1 MKSKTSCFNK
11 TIFLKN
17 MTRFWPVWAVY
28 LAYLFFNMT
37 VRMFLNTRNYMNTP
51 AVDHYSATPAT
62 NRLMTMLECISG
74 NLEPYVIFFA
84 ALVAALT
91 IFSYLFT
98 TRSCYMMHAL
108 PVKRSELFV
117 TNYIS
122 GFLFLLLP
130 QLVTFLLNLLVCIIN
145 NITSVEYLLYWLL
158 YMIGMSF
165 LFYTLAV
172 FCCMLTGHA
181 VAAAAYYFVGNFL
194 YIGIKSIATLII
206 SSMCYGMGILGDQVS
221 YRLTETRDTVL
232 SPFMYLLDHV
242 SLTWS
247 MNEDFTAL
255 EQIHMRGSLLI
266 GLYCIIAVV
275 FLILAYVFYQKRQ
288 LECTSDVV
296 AFGWLHPCFRWM
308 LALVGG
314 FGLSFLLFSLLF
326 DNTAHMTTALFV
338 FLIPCSFVSFFIS
351 EMLLKKRF
359 HIFSRKRWIEWAACI
374 ALCLIGT
381 GLLKSDAFRIER
393 RIPDTDQIAAIYMY
407 GDYEHVY
414 TDEADFEVLEKIHQN
429 ILNHRQEYLPYSYQQ
444 NYLEYNHPEERSAD
458 FATATL
464 SDTTASSTSTSVVY
478 SESDYISSI
487 QITYYLKNG
496 RKIMRRYEIPVTNAT
511 LKDDTTPAYQ
521 ISKLETGNEDL
532 LRYLLCYN
540 YEDVTFV
547 NGTLSHVD
555 EYGHDGN
562 ITLNQQQTETLYEA
576 LKADILAGNYPA
588 GLGIHDTDDN
598 PIYYDSFYF
607 YGQVPGDVEYLTDML
622 PSRNSSS
629 TSSDYKTASANTV
642 NAAVQ
647 NNKPTNYYSSI
658 EVSFSLSKSCTNTI
672 QAMIDL
678 GLIDSASDLMT
689 QNEYY
694 DVMNVDEIT
703 D

>member
-11 TIFLKN
+11 TIFRKN
-17 MTRFWPVWAVY
+17 MIRFWPVWAVY

-37 VRMFLNTRNYMNTP
+37 VRLFLNTRSY
-51 AVDHYSATPAT
+51 ATYQTTDTTSPAT
-62 NRLMTMLECISG
+62 YRLMTMLECISG

-84 ALVAALT
+84 ALVAA
-91 IFSYLFT
+91 IAVFSYLFS
-98 TRSCYMMHAL
+98 TRSCHMIHAL

-117 TNYIS
+117 TNYIC
-122 GFLFLLLP
+122 GFLFLLIP
-130 QLVTFLLNLLVCIIN
+130 QLITFLLNLLVCILN
-145 NITSVEYLLYWLL
+145 NISSVEYQLYWLL
-158 YMIGMSF
+158 YTTGMSF
-165 LFYTLAV
+165 LFFTLAV

-181 VAAAAYYFVGNFL
+181 VAAAVYYFVGNFL

-221 YRLTETRDTVL
+221 FTLTETRDTVL
-232 SPFMYLLDHV
+232 SPFLYLLDHV

-255 EQIHMRGSLLI
+255 DQINMRGSLLI
-266 GLYCIIAVV
+266 GLYCMIAVV

-288 LECTSDVV
+288 LECTGDVV

-314 FGLSFLLFSLLF
+314 FGLSFLLSSLLF
-326 DNTAHMTTALFV
+326 DNTAHMTTSLFV

-381 GLLKSDAFRIER
+381 GLLKGDAFHIER
-393 RIPDTDQIAAIYMY
+393 KIPETDQIAAIHMY
-407 GDYEHVY
+407 ADYEHVY
-414 TDEADFEVLEKIHQN
+414 TDASDFEVLEKIHQN
-429 ILNHRQEYLPYSYQQ
+429 LLDYKQEYLPYSYQQ
-444 NYLEYNHPEERSAD
+444 NYLEYNHPEARSAE
-458 FATATL
+458 FAAATS
-464 SDTTASSTSTSVVY
+464 SDTTEASSSTSVVY
-478 SESDYISSI
+478 SEGDYVSSI

-496 RKIMRRYEIPVTNAT
+496 RKVMRRYEIPVTNET
-511 LKDDTTPAYQ
+511 LKDQTTPAYQ
-521 ISKLETGNEDL
+521 ISRLETGNEDL

-540 YEDVTFV
+540 YENVSFV

-555 EYGHDGN
+555 ENGHDGN

-588 GLGIHDTDDN
+588 GLGIHDTEDN

-629 TSSDYKTASANTV
+629 TSRDYEAASVNIVNTV
-642 NAAVQ
+642 AQ
-647 NNKPTNYYSSI
+647 NNKPANYYSSI
-658 EVSFSLSKSCTNTI
+658 EVSFSLSRSCTNTI

-678 GLIDSASDLMT
+678 GLIESASDLMT
-689 QNEYY
+689 QDEYY
-694 DVMNVDEIT
+694 DVMNVDGRT
-703 D
+703 Y